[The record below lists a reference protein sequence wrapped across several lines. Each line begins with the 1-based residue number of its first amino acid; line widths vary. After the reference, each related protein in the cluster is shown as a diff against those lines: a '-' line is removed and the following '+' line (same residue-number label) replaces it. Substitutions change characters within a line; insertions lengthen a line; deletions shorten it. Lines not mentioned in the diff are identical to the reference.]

1 MDRSKAQPRSDRV
14 DRTWRRRVATAAAAE
29 IGDGSEATLLAC
41 RRTIDRGVGAA
52 FLGLVILGLA
62 GAVAGW
68 TTTAEL
74 LAPADAPV
82 HAPLLLAAIVAV
94 PWIVLG
100 LRWAVLV
107 IARRRAPSILGRLV
121 PWLLV
126 RTVGRADAGEA
137 NVAPKVGTTTA
148 RLVASMLAE
157 GSGRRIAAAGGM
169 LFWTTFGTAAILA
182 IWMSTARV
190 AYGFGWESSWLSPAI
205 GEATTRAV
213 AAPLSMLPAGVDAD
227 QLAPVASPPTAA
239 ADDPTALELRRSW
252 IRFLVVG
259 VAVYLVL
266 PMGLLTAINAAIGHL
281 QAERWRPRPR
291 VIPTPTVRTPDA
303 PPVSTGEADGPDGSG
318 GRVTHVAVLERPE
331 GAALPAPF
339 SSLEDLGAID
349 ANDDL
354 DRIVAATGDA
364 DRLAIVAWLPGT
376 PDRGLRRRLAGMGD
390 RLATSPLVVLD
401 GGDRLRALEPPR
413 TVAIRIDEWR
423 RLLAELGLE
432 SIECDLDAL
441 TDTTRSRLKAAL
453 VGGSSASAPGVD
465 APLDPAR
472 LDAAFAVIG
481 RFLPGSDATT
491 EHLPSDAGTAACL
504 TALAE
509 EFGADGLRTI
519 SGRLDLDRIRDAVA
533 NAASEPATAIES
545 LRATGLAQLPDA
557 LRRSATWAGV
567 GGLLGVAACAAAATV
582 APVALVAIPGWAGT
596 GAGLAGLVSLAR
608 GRANA
613 ATVDDASTSEAAS
626 LGDVLVDLAATA
638 VLWWSQA
645 GDESTTTRALEALA
659 TDDDRPDDAH
669 AARLWLAAARE
680 RVVGTM
686 EHGS

>member
-52 FLGLVILGLA
+52 FLGLVVLGLA

-94 PWIVLG
+94 PWILLG

-107 IARRRAPSILGRLV
+107 IARRRAPSILGRFV

-213 AAPLSMLPAGVDAD
+213 AAPLSMLPAGVDAH

-291 VIPTPTVRTPDA
+291 
-303 PPVSTGEADGPDGSG
+303 
-318 GRVTHVAVLERPE
+318 
-331 GAALPAPF
+331 
-339 SSLEDLGAID
+339 
-349 ANDDL
+349 
-354 DRIVAATGDA
+354 
-364 DRLAIVAWLPGT
+364 
-376 PDRGLRRRLAGMGD
+376 
-390 RLATSPLVVLD
+390 
-401 GGDRLRALEPPR
+401 
-413 TVAIRIDEWR
+413 
-423 RLLAELGLE
+423 
-432 SIECDLDAL
+432 
-441 TDTTRSRLKAAL
+441 
-453 VGGSSASAPGVD
+453 
-465 APLDPAR
+465 
-472 LDAAFAVIG
+472 
-481 RFLPGSDATT
+481 
-491 EHLPSDAGTAACL
+491 
-504 TALAE
+504 
-509 EFGADGLRTI
+509 
-519 SGRLDLDRIRDAVA
+519 
-533 NAASEPATAIES
+533 
-545 LRATGLAQLPDA
+545 
-557 LRRSATWAGV
+557 
-567 GGLLGVAACAAAATV
+567 
-582 APVALVAIPGWAGT
+582 
-596 GAGLAGLVSLAR
+596 
-608 GRANA
+608 
-613 ATVDDASTSEAAS
+613 
-626 LGDVLVDLAATA
+626 
-638 VLWWSQA
+638 
-645 GDESTTTRALEALA
+645 
-659 TDDDRPDDAH
+659 
-669 AARLWLAAARE
+669 
-680 RVVGTM
+680 
-686 EHGS
+686 